1 MLNKKKFLI
10 LVAVLLSASADFSPI
25 SYDTSGITSVLV
37 RHVRKVDPIKN
48 SRDLIKNVDF
58 SKLFKSLRRNRSS
71 EEVRIVST
79 LGLLSGALRVEE
91 AMREN
96 LYQLT
101 DDLLESFNTSTP
113 KENMKKLLVIEE
125 TINRDKSVVEVL
137 NGMLKY
143 ARNATTL
150 AVLQTDMNRIL
161 REVRIHRC
169 ITYSFHFLCKPK
181 VSWQFRIFRYFD

>member
-10 LVAVLLSASADFSPI
+10 LVAVLLSASADISPI

-37 RHVRKVDPIKN
+37 RHVRKVDPIQS

-58 SKLFKSLRRNRSS
+58 SKIFKSLRRNRSS

-101 DDLLESFNTSTP
+101 DDLLETFNTSTP
-113 KENMKKLLVIEE
+113 KENMKKLIAIEE

-150 AVLQTDMNRIL
+150 PVLQTDMNRIL
-161 REVRIHRC
+161 REVRIYQC
-169 ITYSFHFLCKPK
+169 ITLFHFISFFLL
-181 VSWQFRIFRYFD
+181 

>member
-1 MLNKKKFLI
+1 MLNKKKLLVI
-10 LVAVLLSASADFSPI
+10 VAVLLSASADFTPI
-25 SYDTSGITSVLV
+25 SYDNNGITALHI
-37 RHVRKVDPIKN
+37 RHVRKVDPIK
-48 SRDLIKNVDF
+48 SSQELIKNTDF
-58 SKLFKSLRRNRSS
+58 TKLFKTLRRNRST

-113 KENMKKLLVIEE
+113 HENMKKLITIEE
-125 TINRDKSVVEVL
+125 TITRDKSVIEVL

-161 REVRIHRC
+161 REVRNKTVEIC
-169 ITYSFHFLCKPK
+169 VPVIFYSFQIKNG
-181 VSWQFRIFRYFD
+181 

>member
-1 MLNKKKFLI
+1 MLNKKKLLI

-25 SYDTSGITSVLV
+25 SYDNNGISELHV
-37 RHVRKVDPIKN
+37 RHARKVDPIKT

-58 SKLFKSLRRNRSS
+58 SKLFKSLRRNRST

-101 DDLLESFNTSTP
+101 DDLVESFNTSTP
-113 KENMKKLLVIEE
+113 KENMKKLVAVEE
-125 TINRDKSVVEVL
+125 TINRDKAVVEVL
-137 NGMLKY
+137 NGMLRY

-161 REVRIHRC
+161 REVRTRKLIHCGRNC
-169 ITYSFHFLCKPK
+169 G
-181 VSWQFRIFRYFD
+181 